1 MACLQLFYGVGRD
14 TQEGRE
20 GRGRFERQGWCEL
33 CRCLRGIGEGE
44 KCEGCVVFG
53 ERVAAE
59 EEMRAERR
67 ETAGRDFF
75 AEGGGG
81 GGGDGP
87 EYYVPAGAWDAPG
100 GNGGYVDYVEF
111 LWGEEDGGGAW
122 GGEGVVEEVE
132 EEEHEGV
139 VEEVEE
145 YEGVVEEE
153 EEPALPP
160 PVRYHPVYPG
170 DEPGRPPTDKMLKSI
185 EIWLTYKSLLG
196 ATVSTVAGA
205 GESSAASGPAREA
218 LRLVSSRGPQ
228 VEVGGDDETEAVVRG
243 ASEDSGSRRRSW
255 LLALLG
261 RREWRTLLT

>member
-67 ETAGRDFF
+67 EVAGRDFF
-75 AEGGGG
+75 AE

-111 LWGEEDGGGAW
+111 LWGGEDGGGVV
-122 GGEGVVEEVE
+122 GEEVEEVE
-132 EEEHEGV
+132 EE
-139 VEEVEE
+139 VEEDVADH
-145 YEGVVEEE
+145 VVD
-153 EEPALPP
+153 EPAHTP

-218 LRLVSSRGPQ
+218 LRLVSSREPQ
-228 VEVGGDDETEAVVRG
+228 AEVGGDDETEAVVRG